1 MDWKFFQE
9 QEPSLESGNL
19 QLMDPAK
26 LTFPNWDHPNT
37 SPVIS
42 GEISEWKSLR
52 RRWVKG
58 YYCVT
63 GHGSLMQFEHPL
75 DQVVSNIIP
84 KKSRDL
90 RGALLGSINLDAP
103 NAWFTIMSDKWQEDE
118 PSYGVKKYAKAPIK
132 LAKDTMSKLTNI
144 KLQMSHRDAQRWH
157 HVLGQFTRTKQHVPV
172 GLRLDLSGLGTSGH
186 GHHSGLPLNEG
197 HIDDDDDVIEIVP
210 SSSNSVTGET
220 QADGEEEAQWERIYE
235 AEKEKFENIAD
246 WQPGHITH
254 NPW

>member
-1 MDWKFFQE
+1 
-9 QEPSLESGNL
+9 
-19 QLMDPAK
+19 MDPAK

-42 GEISEWKSLR
+42 GEISEWKNLR

-63 GHGSLMQFEHPL
+63 GHGNLMQFEHPL
-75 DQVVSNIIP
+75 DQLVSNIIP

-90 RGALLGSINLDAP
+90 RGALLGSINLDTP
-103 NAWFTIMSDKWQEDE
+103 DAWFTIMSDKWQEDE

-132 LAKDTMSKLTNI
+132 LAKHTMSKLTTI

-172 GLRLDLSGLGTSGH
+172 GSRLVLSGLGISGRN
-186 GHHSGLPLNEG
+186 HHVGLPPLNEG
-197 HIDDDDDVIEIVP
+197 HIEDDDEAIEIVP

-220 QADGEEEAQWERIYE
+220 EADGEEADQWERIYE
-235 AEKEKFENIAD
+235 VEKEKFENIAD
-246 WQPGHITH
+246 RQPGHITH